1 MASPLKCVACQQ
13 ELFGD
18 LTVCGMCGKRQPPP
32 KPVAPEP
39 AAAPVSSVPPAPSPV
54 SAPVASPAA
63 SSASPAPK
71 KGGAGGLIALVI
83 IAVLAG
89 GGYWAWTQKQ
99 ASEQRVAE
107 LEQKQA
113 EEARRRQEEEKAR
126 ELKEAEERGR
136 KEAEEK
142 LKQEMAQK
150 EAEEKAKAEADKERK
165 STEDQQ
171 GNQSRSAGAAM
182 ERAARCA
189 DMRDCISIVLG
200 AADPRSA
207 QVMQA
212 AATRMSE
219 LTTTKSGDT
228 NAARDLNKRGV
239 DEYRKGN
246 KAAAI
251 DLFTRAGRAD
261 PSDAEVQSNLG
272 FVLLRAERKDEA
284 WPALVRALQLDPR
297 RALTW
302 HAVSEYFASTSKS
315 DLAVRALLVNYELS
329 KTKDQALANFEK
341 QAQTYSNVEMRPIYG
356 VAVRKI
362 KAR

>member
-1 MASPLKCVACQQ
+1 MIIIVA
-13 ELFGD
+13 L
-18 LTVCGMCGKRQPPP
+18 M
-32 KPVAPEP
+32 
-39 AAAPVSSVPPAPSPV
+39 
-54 SAPVASPAA
+54 
-63 SSASPAPK
+63 
-71 KGGAGGLIALVI
+71 
-83 IAVLAG
+83 G

-142 LKQEMAQK
+142 LKQELAQK
-150 EAEEKAKAEADKERK
+150 EAEERAKAEAEKEHK
-165 STEDQQ
+165 SRDEQQ
-171 GNQSRSAGAAM
+171 SNQSKSAGSAM

-189 DMRDCISIVLG
+189 DMRECISIMLG
-200 AADPRSA
+200 ATDPRSA

-228 NAARDLNKRGV
+228 NVARDLNKRGV

-251 DLFTRAGRAD
+251 DLFNRAGRAD

-284 WPALVRALQLDPR
+284 WPVLVRALQLDPR

-302 HAVSEYFASTSKS
+302 HAVSEYFAATAKS

-341 QAQTYSNVEMRPIYG
+341 QAQTYSNADMRPIYEL
-356 VAVRKI
+356 AAMKI